1 MWTALIAPIGEIIST
16 WMRGKQVVAE
26 AKIEREVKALTH
38 EANWDTVQAE
48 ASKGSWKDEWL
59 TILISIP
66 MIMAFIPGMSGY
78 LKEGFDVLES
88 CPDWYQYLVGVV
100 FAASFGIRKVT
111 DVFARKQK

>member
-1 MWTALIAPIGEIIST
+1 MWWTTLFGPLGDVVST
-16 WMRGKQVVAE
+16 WLKGRQAVAE

-48 ASKGSWKDEWL
+48 ASKASWKDEWL

-66 MIMAFIPGMSGY
+66 LVLAFVPGMDGY
-78 LKEGFDVLES
+78 LDKGFTILEK

-100 FAASFGIRKVT
+100 FAASFGIKKVT
-111 DVFARKQK
+111 DIFARKP